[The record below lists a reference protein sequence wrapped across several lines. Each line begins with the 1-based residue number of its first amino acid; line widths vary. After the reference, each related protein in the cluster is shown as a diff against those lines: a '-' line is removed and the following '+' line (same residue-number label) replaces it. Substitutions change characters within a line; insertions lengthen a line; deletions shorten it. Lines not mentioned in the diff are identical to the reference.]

1 MKKRVGLYLA
11 GVMALAIVARAANI
25 IYNAKLTNETALAY
39 NNTYSVDLLATGIG
53 SLSAQATYS
62 SATVP
67 TAQFQDGAQATGGFT
82 VLNYAALKAASATD
96 SITVVSTTGLV
107 GATIN
112 VPGFVFSNGID
123 WATGADANAT
133 AASLAA
139 ALATVPYLSVS
150 HSGNVVYATA
160 TAGSFYNTYAVLS
173 NNANLSIASP
183 LFTGGQDNAW
193 IAINGARLNQGMQ
206 WTAATSNAATASS
219 LASAINA
226 ASSLNKKLKA
236 QASGAVVA
244 STSTLNGA
252 VYNYPL
258 QTSTPTALSA
268 SGARMTGGA
277 NAAFSLGGNVF
288 SSPANGLTL
297 ALPVLY
303 TQGSAAIGGLAD
315 QTTYYAIPTSA
326 GSFMLSTSQ
335 SGALAGTG
343 LVVVTS
349 TNTQLPA
356 SQHTYTLAPLGIT
369 GVPSFKWEASNDS
382 VNWIDLNVSSVTM
395 GPTGTPYSVPPTST
409 LWSFGFIGTRY
420 LRLNA
425 VAPATGGI
433 LLQVQ
438 LIGTN

>member
-1 MKKRVGLYLA
+1 MNKRIGWCLA
-11 GVMALAIVARAANI
+11 GVMALAFAARAANI
-25 IYNAKLTNETALAY
+25 IYSAQLASETALAHSS
-39 NNTYSVDLLATGIG
+39 TYSVDLLATGIG

-62 SATVP
+62 SATVA
-67 TAQFQDGAQATGGFT
+67 TASFQDGAQATGGFT

-96 SITVVSTTGLV
+96 SITIVSTTGLA

-123 WATGADANAT
+123 WATGASPSAT
-133 AASLAA
+133 ATSLAA

-150 HSGNVVYATA
+150 HAGSVVYATA
-160 TAGSFYNTYAVLS
+160 TAGSFYNTYAMLS
-173 NNANLSIASP
+173 NNTNLSIASP

-219 LASAINA
+219 LATAINA
-226 ASSLNKKLKA
+226 AAPLSSKLKA
-236 QASGAVVA
+236 QASGAVVT
-244 STSTLNGA
+244 STSSLNGA
-252 VYNYPL
+252 VFNYPL
-258 QTSTPTALSA
+258 QTSTPTVLSA

-277 NAAFSLGGNVF
+277 DAAFALGGSAF
-288 SSPANGLTL
+288 SSPSNGLTL

-303 TQGSAAIGGLAD
+303 TQGSAAIGGLTD
-315 QTTYYAIPTSA
+315 QTTYYAIPASA

-356 SQHTYTLAPLGIT
+356 SQHTYSLAPLGIS
-369 GVPSFKWEASNDS
+369 GVPSFKWQASNDNS
-382 VNWIDLNVSSVTM
+382 NWLDLNVSSVTM
-395 GPTGTPYSVPPTST
+395 GPTGTPYSTPPTST

-425 VAPATGGI
+425 TAPATGGI